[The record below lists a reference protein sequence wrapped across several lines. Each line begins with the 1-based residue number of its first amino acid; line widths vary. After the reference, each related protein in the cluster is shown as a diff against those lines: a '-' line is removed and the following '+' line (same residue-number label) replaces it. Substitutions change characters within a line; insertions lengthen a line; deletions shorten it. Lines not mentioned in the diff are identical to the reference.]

1 VNYRNDIQGL
11 RAIAVLLVIFSHVGV
26 AGFAGGWIGV
36 DVFFVISGFLITG
49 LLIREYDSTNHVS
62 LLQFYIRRAKRILPA
77 SLITI
82 VVVLIASNLLL
93 NSIRT
98 ANINSDAIWAVGFV
112 SNIHFIRINTDYFTS
127 GLAVSPLQHFWS
139 LAVEEQFYLIWPALF
154 LLISRQHGMRIRN
167 WSISRSQR
175 VLLIAVIASALSL
188 MWSISY
194 TNSNPTSA
202 YFSTLT
208 RVWELGFG
216 VLLAC
221 TIPQIRRLTE
231 RWTDDERS
239 VAFAAA
245 SWAGLTAIILGACVI
260 IKPGDPFPGYL
271 ALIPVLG
278 AVGIIFGGLAEKQPI
293 PNRILSM
300 QPLPFIGLIS
310 FSLYLW
316 HWPVHVFADALY
328 PDSVNTT
335 VGILAQLVVILA
347 ISLVSYYLIENTTRH
362 LAIGKKETTRKKFAE
377 ISKVPTAAITVM
389 CVSAAFL
396 FIVSN
401 AAGGGRTDDA
411 ETSALSDVVTETP
424 STVQSQ
430 PAVTVDAVKAPQTI
444 TATQQTGPVLTNWKQ
459 LVTEAS
465 SVKSVSP
472 EVVKLIESTANK
484 PTYGLECD
492 SLANIGCLNGS
503 GSNVVALF
511 GDSHATMIKS
521 PLIDA
526 LPGWTLHNYQM
537 GNCGWS
543 TINFA
548 NPGQDRNLEKA
559 SLADCIERR
568 DASFGDMLAT
578 RPKFIV
584 LSDNAEWVKGQSQK
598 QKDLWI
604 AGLNTT
610 LDRLS
615 QLGPD
620 TTIVIFGEVPRSN
633 SFATCLRG
641 NSIASC
647 NFAPTVSRWLRE
659 EQRRAAASHPGVIF
673 IDSEQWLCTDDTCPA
688 VIDDT
693 PVYGDGQHFTGVFN
707 KKLGPLFKEA
717 LGL

>member
-1 VNYRNDIQGL
+1 
-11 RAIAVLLVIFSHVGV
+11 
-26 AGFAGGWIGV
+26 
-36 DVFFVISGFLITG
+36 
-49 LLIREYDSTNHVS
+49 
-62 LLQFYIRRAKRILPA
+62 
-77 SLITI
+77 
-82 VVVLIASNLLL
+82 
-93 NSIRT
+93 
-98 ANINSDAIWAVGFV
+98 
-112 SNIHFIRINTDYFTS
+112 
-127 GLAVSPLQHFWS
+127 
-139 LAVEEQFYLIWPALF
+139 
-154 LLISRQHGMRIRN
+154 
-167 WSISRSQR
+167 
-175 VLLIAVIASALSL
+175 
-188 MWSISY
+188 
-194 TNSNPTSA
+194 
-202 YFSTLT
+202 
-208 RVWELGFG
+208 
-216 VLLAC
+216 
-221 TIPQIRRLTE
+221 
-231 RWTDDERS
+231 
-239 VAFAAA
+239 
-245 SWAGLTAIILGACVI
+245 
-260 IKPGDPFPGYL
+260 
-271 ALIPVLG
+271 
-278 AVGIIFGGLAEKQPI
+278 
-293 PNRILSM
+293 
-300 QPLPFIGLIS
+300 LPFIGTIS

-335 VGILAQLVVILA
+335 VGILAQLAVISA
-347 ISLVSYYLIENTTRH
+347 ISLISYYLIENRARH
-362 LAIGKKETTRKKFAE
+362 LTIGQKELVPKSRSE

-484 PTYGLECD
+484 QTYPLACD
-492 SLANIGCLNGS
+492 SKANIGCLNGS

-511 GDSHATMIKS
+511 GDSHSSMIKS
-521 PLIDA
+521 SLIDA
-526 LPGWTLHNYQM
+526 LPGWTLHDYHM

-548 NPGQDRNLEKA
+548 NPGQDRNSENA
-559 SLADCIERR
+559 SLADCTERR

-633 SFATCLRG
+633 SFGTCLRG